1 MQIYKDLFNNKRNKE
16 LEIALKVEALVRLLD
31 MSKDFKHKDSFNANK
46 LLLQG
51 GWITEESNTKGRP
64 SKEDI
69 RNELTRLANLEKQ
82 YIEDMDRI
90 NMDVNGVDDE

>member
-1 MQIYKDLFNNKRNKE
+1 MIEYKNLFQIKKDKDL
-16 LEIALKVEALVRLLD
+16 EIIIKVEALERLLN
-31 MSKDFKHKDSFNANK
+31 MAKDFKHKDSFNANK

-51 GWITEESNTKGRP
+51 GWVTEEGNTKGRP

-82 YIEDMDRI
+82 YIEDMERI
-90 NMDVNGVDDE
+90 QNE